1 MAALNKKVTKGSE
14 QLEDVQGKLGSANA
28 LQKINQTKQK
38 KKLADGISKTNK
50 DIAKFQKDC
59 AERKEKNEEDL
70 QSLQQNHHDQSHKI
84 KGNIAFWERSRNAL
98 KEYEQEEAEKSKED
112 EGGEEGAHQN
122 NVDRLKASLEDLR
135 IETHLPHHDDK
146 DDPMEGLADLYC
158 Y

>member
-1 MAALNKKVTKGSE
+1 MAAME
-14 QLEDVQGKLGSANA
+14 A
-28 LQKINQTKQK
+28 
-38 KKLADGISKTNK
+38 TNLPNF
-50 DIAKFQKDC
+50 AKS
-59 AERKEKNEEDL
+59 
-70 QSLQQNHHDQSHKI
+70 SLVNG
-84 KGNIAFWERSRNAL
+84 GN
-98 KEYEQEEAEKSKED
+98 KED

>member
-1 MAALNKKVTKGSE
+1 MFPEETQKVIGALRLIANNPYYGFNSDLGVVKSSGYPNWAWATKELLIKV
-14 QLEDVQGKLGSANA
+14 D
-28 LQKINQTKQK
+28 
-38 KKLADGISKTNK
+38 
-50 DIAKFQKDC
+50 
-59 AERKEKNEEDL
+59 EEDL
-70 QSLQQNHHDQSHKI
+70 QSLKQNHHDQSHKI

-98 KEYEQEEAEKSKED
+98 KECEQEEAEKSKED